1 MQSLTPGP
9 SPMGEGS
16 IYLQDTL
23 STESLTSPLKPPSGS
38 PRRMEE
44 VGGEA
49 LLAQLLRDHTTDRNI
64 LWCTHDY
71 ESKGEGYQYADEIRP
86 ELITGEHGT
95 IIRPRVLKS
104 KTEQSDRVKDMAE
117 VFTPSWVVKMMVDNV
132 EIDISTLS
140 LELTCGE
147 APFLVSRYDATTG
160 EPIAISERVGML
172 DRKLRTINE
181 QELND
186 EEWLS
191 QVRLAFQTTYGYEWQ
206 GDSLLLARENL
217 LYTFVDH
224 YEARFGSAPVIPLLQ
239 EFAEIISW
247 NLWQM
252 DGLTYRIPRE
262 KQEEA
267 PQAQLD
273 LFYEAPTEAPAPYC
287 LIMDWQKGKAIK
299 VIDIKRKTTKI
310 QDIMKFD
317 VIIGNPPYQEEVEGN
332 ERDNPIYNYFMDE
345 AYKNAE
351 KAMFITPARFLFNA
365 GQTPKAWN
373 KKMLQDSHFKVVY
386 FNQDASTVFP
396 NVILKGG
403 VSISYH
409 DTSKYFEPIE
419 VFVPYDEL
427 RSIKDKVLS
436 KERGNKFLPSIMV
449 GAVPYKFSETFR
461 KEKPELISRTGT
473 SFDLRTNAIDNLIE
487 TAFFMERPKDTHEYV
502 QIYGLLNLKRVF
514 AWIRRDYIIEASNL
528 LSYKVLLPKVNGNGT
543 FGESLSS
550 PIVAQ
555 PLVGYTQSFIGI
567 GTVETEGEAEAI
579 LKYVKTRFVRALLGI
594 LKGTQDNP
602 PERWKYVPLQDF
614 TPSSDIDW
622 SKSIAE
628 IDEQLF
634 DKYGLD
640 EAERNFIR
648 TKVKEMA

>member
-1 MQSLTPGP
+1 MPENVADILENDF
-9 SPMGEGS
+9 SPD
-16 IYLQDTL
+16 IL
-23 STESLTSPLKPPSGS
+23 
-38 PRRMEE
+38 
-44 VGGEA
+44 A
-49 LLAQLLRDHTTDRNI
+49 LLLCDHTTGRNI

-71 ESKGEGYQYADEIRP
+71 ESKGEGYQYADEIRR

-104 KTEQSDRVKDMAE
+104 KAEQSDRVKDMAE
-117 VFTPSWVVKMMVDNV
+117 VFTPSWVVKKMVDYV
-132 EIDISTLS
+132 DISIDTRC

-160 EPIAISERVGML
+160 EPIAIRDRVGLL
-172 DRKLRTINE
+172 DRKLRLVNSQQLSE
-181 QELND
+181 
-186 EEWLS
+186 EEWLE
-191 QVRLAFQTTYGYEWQ
+191 QVRKAFQTTYGYEWQ

-217 LYTFVDH
+217 LYTFVDY
-224 YEARFGSAPVIPLLQ
+224 YEARFGSLPNAPLLK

-262 KQEEA
+262 KKVEE

-273 LFYEAPTEAPAPYC
+273 LFNEAPAEAPAPLC
-287 LIMDWQKGKAIK
+287 IIKDWQKGKTIK
-299 VIDIKRKTTKI
+299 VIEIKNRNN
-310 QDIMKFD
+310 MKFD

-345 AYKNAE
+345 AYKNTE

-373 KKMLQDSHFKVVY
+373 KKMLQDQHFKVVY
-386 FNQDASTVFP
+386 FNQDASIVFP

-409 DTSKYFEPIE
+409 DTSKHFEPIG

-427 RSIKDKVLS
+427 RSIKDKVLN
-436 KERGNKFLPSIMV
+436 KERGNKFLPNIIV

-461 KEKPELISRTGT
+461 KEKLDLVSKTGA

-487 TAFFMERPKDTHEYV
+487 AAFFIERPKDSYEYV

-514 AWIRRDYIIEASNL
+514 AWIRRDYIIEASNFS
-528 LSYKVLLPKVNGNGT
+528 SYKVLLPKVNGNGT

-550 PIVAQ
+550 PIVAK
-555 PLVGYTQSFIGI
+555 PFVGYTQSFIGI
-567 GTVETEGEAEAI
+567 GSVETEVEAEAI
-579 LKYVKTRFVRALLGI
+579 LKYIKTRFVRALLGI

-614 TPSSDIDW
+614 TSSSDIDW

-640 EAERNFIR
+640 EQERNFIR

>member
-1 MQSLTPGP
+1 MPENVVDILENDF
-9 SPMGEGS
+9 SPE
-16 IYLQDTL
+16 IL
-23 STESLTSPLKPPSGS
+23 
-38 PRRMEE
+38 
-44 VGGEA
+44 V
-49 LLAQLLRDHTTDRNI
+49 QLLRDHTTSRNI

-71 ESKGEGYQYADEIRP
+71 ESKGEGYQYADEIRR

-104 KTEQSDRVKDMAE
+104 KAEQSDRVKDMAE
-117 VFTPSWVVKMMVDNV
+117 VFTPAWVVKMMVDYV
-132 EIDISTLS
+132 EIDVNTLS

-160 EPIAISERVGML
+160 EPIAISERVGVL
-172 DRKLRTINE
+172 DCKLRLVCE
-181 QELND
+181 QQLND
-186 EEWLS
+186 EDWLAR
-191 QVRLAFQTTYGYEWQ
+191 VRLAFQTTYGYEWQ

-217 LYTFVDH
+217 LYTFVDY
-224 YEARFGSAPVIPLLQ
+224 YEARFGIAPEATLLQ

-252 DGLTYRIPRE
+252 DGLTYCIPRE
-262 KQEEA
+262 KKAEA
-267 PQAQLD
+267 PQAQLS
-273 LFYEAPTEAPAPYC
+273 LFDETPAEAPSPLCIIKE
-287 LIMDWQKGKAIK
+287 WQKGKAIK
-299 VIDIKRKTTKI
+299 VIDIKRKQTKNH
-310 QDIMKFD
+310 DIMKFD

-345 AYKNAE
+345 AYKNTE

-373 KKMLQDSHFKVVY
+373 KKMLQDPHFKVVY

-403 VSISYH
+403 VSISYR
-409 DTSKYFEPIE
+409 DTSKNFEPIE

-436 KERGNKFLPSIMV
+436 KERGNKFLPSIIV

-461 KEKPELISRTGT
+461 KEKPGLVSKTGT

-487 TAFFMERPKDTHEYV
+487 TAFFIERPQNLHEYV

-514 AWIRRDYIIEASNL
+514 AWIRRDYIIEASNFS
-528 LSYKVLLPKVNGNGT
+528 SYKVLLPKVNGNGT
-543 FGESLSS
+543 FGETLSS

-555 PLVGYTQSFIGI
+555 PFVGYTQSFIGI
-567 GTVETEGEAEAI
+567 GSVKTEVEAEAI
-579 LKYVKTRFVRALLGI
+579 LRYIKTRLVRALLGI

-628 IDEQLF
+628 IDKQLF

-640 EAERNFIR
+640 EQERNFIR
-648 TKVKEMA
+648 TKVKEMV